1 MTTFD
6 RSGHYRTNQYGT
18 TFWVSG
24 HAVSRDDWP
33 AGVPRPVTRP
43 YRYDDGVS
51 LSRNVTIPNARC
63 PRCGNPVFFFMAANG
78 GRVFFEHLGKP

>member
-43 YRYDDGVS
+43 YRHDDDAS
-51 LSRNVTIPNARC
+51 PSRNVTIPNARC
-63 PRCGNPVFFFMAANG
+63 PRCGAVAK
-78 GRVFFEHLGKP
+78 VQ